1 MTVNDIRPIKQ
12 RLRSEYKNIRKALS
26 VSQKARLDEE
36 IFRRA
41 VNLWAYREEQL
52 VLSYVSRDIEV
63 DTVAIINKAFE
74 DGKTVAVP
82 RCKQGAGAMDFYII
96 SSFDDLEKGVFGILE
111 PNPEKCER
119 LSDFS
124 RGVCFVPALC
134 FDMNGSR
141 LGYGKGYYD
150 RFLAKFSGKSVGLCY
165 SSCICPEL
173 PCGKFDKSV
182 DILISDKNYLI
193 FGGETV

>member
-1 MTVNDIRPIKQ
+1 MTANDIKQAKQ
-12 RLRSEYKNIRKALS
+12 RLRSEYTNIRKALP
-26 VSQKARLDEE
+26 VSQKAELDKE
-36 IFRRA
+36 IFKRA
-41 VNLWAYREEQL
+41 VQLWAYRQEQL

-63 DTVAIINKAFE
+63 DTAAIINKAFE

-82 RCKQGAGAMDFYII
+82 RCKQGEETMDFYII
-96 SSFDDLEKGVFGILE
+96 SSFDDLEKGFFGILE

-124 RGVCFVPALC
+124 QGVCFVPALS
-134 FDMNGSR
+134 FDMKGYR

-150 RFLAKFSGKSVGLCY
+150 RFLAKFGGKSAGLCY

-173 PCGKFDKSV
+173 PRNEFDKSV

-193 FGGETV
+193 FGGDGE